1 MTQVTLHAR
10 DIKQLNSV
18 TVTIATSCTVAQ
30 LKDAIANAGKWP
42 RPGMRI
48 AFRDS
53 IADDNKTLESLAV
66 TNNSVVGVYLQGIPM
81 RMVEPNR
88 PPAPAEPVR
97 QKSTMLLDFARKQ
110 CSSQFQAFK
119 KSFDDIYSDEEI
131 AAAAIIQCFMRLGG
145 ATLLEDEKITPEG
158 IENAEKMMSQKT
170 MSQNGGTESFRM
182 RWT

>member
-1 MTQVTLHAR
+1 MTQVTLRAR

-18 TVTIATSCTVAQ
+18 TVTLATSCTVSQ
-30 LKDAIANAGKWP
+30 LKDSLASAGKWP

-48 AFRDS
+48 AFRDC
-53 IADDNKTLESLAV
+53 IAEDDKTLESLGV
-66 TNNSVVGVYLQGIPM
+66 TNNSLVGVYLDGIPM
-81 RMVEPNR
+81 RMVEPNK
-88 PPAPAEPVR
+88 PPPAEPV
-97 QKSTMLLDFARKQ
+97 QQESTVISDMFKQ
-110 CSSQFQAFK
+110 HFPTVFRRVKANFG
-119 KSFDDIYSDEEI
+119 DIYSDEEI